1 MQKRDLYYER
11 IPTKLLRENVRYL
24 GNILGKVIKQQ
35 EGEAFFQLVEKVRKL
50 SKANKTNLNSN
61 HSYRKI
67 IRTIKNLNSKNT
79 FKLTRAFTHFM
90 NFINLAELIDA
101 SRSLNE
107 YENSKKKIANNN
119 LFIEEIFEELFDNKN
134 ISENK
139 IYNTAKN
146 LNIGIVFQAL

>member
-11 IPTKLLRENVRYL
+11 IPTKLLRDDVRYL
-24 GNILGKVIKQQ
+24 GNILGKVIKEQ
-35 EGEAFFQLVEKVRKL
+35 EGQTFFELVEKVRKL
-50 SKANKTNLNSN
+50 SKANKINPNIYQTN
-61 HSYRKI
+61 RKV
-67 IRTIKNLNSKNT
+67 IRAIKNLSPKNT

-119 LFIEEIFEELFDNKN
+119 LFIEEIFENLFSNK
-134 ISENK
+134 K
-139 IYNTAKN
+139 FCLN
-146 LNIGIVFQAL
+146 LLEIN